1 MKHLRPTQRRTPSI
15 LLSLLLAL
23 VSAATGCGNRNSDA
37 SQARAS
43 GNLQEAIKAR
53 TEVTELQL
61 EVVKTDKEILDLMRK
76 VVAKAD
82 AKQSEGN
89 ILLTKDR
96 YTDAVDAFKESAR
109 LYRQVAD
116 GKKLLGRLAKAGRN
130 TATARMLAE
139 ATAKPDQLK
148 EARRLE
154 TNAEAYVQA
163 GEFEPAL
170 AEHEKARAAYAKLLP
185 SEGVAT
191 LEQAVAART
200 AMQAARAQIK
210 NLSPVAS
217 ARGSAELR
225 ALRRRLGASST
236 DADSTSKEPKAG
248 SFSDLV
254 DRAHK
259 AESAA
264 SDALEDRQYT
274 PARSLFVAAEKLYRE
289 AATAQAKREA
299 VMASRQSAEDTL
311 KKADAA
317 FKSSARPASFER
329 GKQALADA
337 DKALGED
344 DLEAA
349 KPLLVT
355 AAEQFGAARAEADQM
370 NALGEAQQ
378 AWSAALAAVDE
389 ELLKKHVAA
398 DFQAARAQA
407 EAAQIQASSGQTVAA
422 TAQFK
427 QAAAALASVAARANT
442 LANAAKAAPVV
453 ARLES
458 AVAVQDKLQAE
469 STLAE
474 LEKLIPADSRMA
486 GLRAKTAALPWG
498 KTGTIDLGGGVQ
510 MELVFV
516 RPGSFMMGSDAGSS
530 DEKPVHKVT
539 LAKPF
544 YLGKFEVTQEQWQAV
559 MGSNPSNFKGPKLP
573 VENVSWNDCQSFLTK
588 LQEKT
593 GRKFALPTEAQWE
606 YACRAGTTTRYS
618 FGDSDA
624 SLAEYGWFSSNSGST
639 THPVGE
645 RKPNPWGLYDMHGNV
660 WEWCADWFAS
670 SYPSGDATDP
680 QGALSG
686 SSRVLRGGAWIGSA
700 VALRSSFRSDLRP
713 DYCYY
718 RDIGLRCVM
727 VMGEAAP

>member
-1 MKHLRPTQRRTPSI
+1 
-15 LLSLLLAL
+15 
-23 VSAATGCGNRNSDA
+23 
-37 SQARAS
+37 
-43 GNLQEAIKAR
+43 
-53 TEVTELQL
+53 
-61 EVVKTDKEILDLMRK
+61 MRK

-82 AKQSEGN
+82 AKQTEGN

-96 YTDAVDAFKESAR
+96 YTDAVEAFKESAR

-116 GKKLLGRLAKAGRN
+116 GKKLLDQLAKAEKN

-154 TNAEAYVQA
+154 TNAEGYTQA
-163 GEFEPAL
+163 GEFEAAL
-170 AEHEKARAAYAKLLP
+170 AEQDKARAAYAKLLP

-200 AMQAARAQIK
+200 AMLAARDQIK
-210 NLSPVAS
+210 NLAQFTS
-217 ARGSAELR
+217 ARGDDELR
-225 ALRRRLGASST
+225 ALRRRLGGTST
-236 DADSTSKEPKAG
+236 ETESAPKGPKPG

-254 DRAHK
+254 GRARQ

-264 SDALEDRQYT
+264 SDALEERQYT

-289 AATAQAKREA
+289 AAVAQAKREA
-299 VMASRQSAEDTL
+299 VVASRQSAEDTM
-311 KKADAA
+311 KKADSA

-349 KPLLVT
+349 KPLVAA

-370 NALGEAQQ
+370 NALTEAQQ
-378 AWSAALAAVDE
+378 AWSAALASADE
-389 ELLKKHVAA
+389 ALLTKHTSA
-398 DFQAARAQA
+398 DFQAAKAKA
-407 EAAQIQASSGQTVAA
+407 AAAQIQASAGQSTTA

-427 QAAAALASVAARANT
+427 QATAALASVVASANT
-442 LANAAKAAPVV
+442 KENAAKAAPVI

-458 AVAVQDKLQAE
+458 AVVGRDKFGAE
-469 STLAE
+469 DILAE

-486 GLRAKTAALPWG
+486 GLRDKVAAVPGPKKTES
-498 KTGTIDLGGGVQ
+498 IDLGGGAR
-510 MELVFV
+510 MELVLV
-516 RPGSFMMGSDAGSS
+516 RPGSFTMGSDTGSS

-539 LAKPF
+539 LTKPF
-544 YLGKFEVTQEQWQAV
+544 YLGKFEVTQEQWQSV

-573 VENVSWNDCQSFLTK
+573 VEQVSWNDCQSFLAK

-606 YACRAGTTTRYS
+606 YACRAGTTTSYS
-618 FGDSDA
+618 FGDGDA
-624 SLAEYGWFSSNSGST
+624 SLAEYAWYSPNSASS
-639 THPVGE
+639 THPAGE
-645 RKPNPWGLYDMHGNV
+645 KKPNPW
-660 WEWCADWFAS
+660 
-670 SYPSGDATDP
+670 
-680 QGALSG
+680 ALRHARQRLGMVRRWVCQSL
-686 SSRVLRGGAWIGSA
+686 SQRRRYLIHKARHRAVPVLRVARGLTMRPSA
-700 VALRSSFRSDLRP
+700 LLPPPQRLAGQSLHLHRIAVCAGD
-713 DYCYY
+713 
-718 RDIGLRCVM
+718 G
-727 VMGEAAP
+727 